1 MNYWQ
6 ILDLWFKVKL
16 YDLKSTVLF
25 DLEAC
30 LHFCSVL
37 DVCACVC
44 VCVGGWVDGGGE
56 GEARSTTANMLFRL
70 LEAHSL
76 SETPASF

>member
-1 MNYWQ
+1 MMNYWQ

-44 VCVGGWVDGGGE
+44 VCVGGWVDGGG
-56 GEARSTTANMLFRL
+56 GGGGSQYHCKHVVSPPRSSQ
-70 LEAHSL
+70 SL
-76 SETPASF
+76 